1 MSLCSNAVLFGLL
14 FTDANALGRLRS
26 MPRAKLRAV
35 KLAEWRLEILG
46 PIGLST
52 KYYIGWAV
60 RHSSPAR
67 TEHRCFVSFLVR
79 KKKLFIK
86 RVLVK

>member
-1 MSLCSNAVLFGLL
+1 MSLCSNAVLFGPL

-60 RHSSPAR
+60 RHSSPAQ
-67 TEHRCFVSFLVR
+67 TERCFVSSLVR
-79 KKKLFIK
+79 KKKAIHK
-86 RVLVK
+86 TCTC